1 MARSPDRSKPDL
13 STSELQQL
21 AREVLGHDVSAE
33 QAEAYRARLPTM
45 ARVVRTLRKWE
56 PQLREVEPAA
66 IFCVL
71 ANGGENVRE

>member
-1 MARSPDRSKPDL
+1 MARSHRRGKKDL

-21 AREVLGHDVSAE
+21 AREILGHEVSAE

-45 ARVVRTLRKWE
+45 ARVVRVLRTWE

-66 IFCVL
+66 VYSVL
-71 ANGGENVRE
+71 VSGNGNVPD

>member
-1 MARSPDRSKPDL
+1 MARSSGCSKPDL

-21 AREVLGHDVSAE
+21 AREMLGHDVSAE

-45 ARVVRTLRKWE
+45 ARVTRSLRKWE

-66 IFCVL
+66 IYRVL
-71 ANGGENVRE
+71 ASGDENV

>member
-1 MARSPDRSKPDL
+1 MAGHGKQHL

-21 AREVLGHDVSAE
+21 AREVLGHDVSAA

-66 IFCVL
+66 VYRAL
-71 ANGGENVRE
+71 TNEHVRD

>member
-1 MARSPDRSKPDL
+1 MTRSPGRSKQHL

-21 AREVLGHDVSAE
+21 AREILGHDVSAE

-66 IFCVL
+66 VYRVL
-71 ANGGENVRE
+71 ANGNEHVRD

>member
-1 MARSPDRSKPDL
+1 MARSPGRSKRDL
-13 STSELQQL
+13 STGELQQL

-45 ARVVRTLRKWE
+45 ARVARTLRKWE

-66 IFCVL
+66 IYCVL
-71 ANGGENVRE
+71 ANDDENVRD